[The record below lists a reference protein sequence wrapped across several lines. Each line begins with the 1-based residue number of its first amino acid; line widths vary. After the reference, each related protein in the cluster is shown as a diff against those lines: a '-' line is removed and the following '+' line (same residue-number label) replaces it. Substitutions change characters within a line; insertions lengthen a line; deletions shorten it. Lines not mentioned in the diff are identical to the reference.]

1 MIIQVSVVLRRTV
14 SGSLLEWILQNKAGH
29 PMVFTQCSIR
39 NRIDKYRELQRR
51 SDLGGGGGGG
61 GGGRARTKIYRLTG
75 LILTIKSFL
84 RRKSNETKRDTRFVS
99 LQQ

>member
-51 SDLGGGGGGG
+51 SDLGGGGGGACPYENLQAD
-61 GGGRARTKIYRLTG
+61 RPD
-75 LILTIKSFL
+75 
-84 RRKSNETKRDTRFVS
+84 SNHKVIFAA
-99 LQQ
+99 